1 MSYEVYFQKA
11 SLKSFLSLQL
21 LVGIS
26 LFALMLFETSLA
38 IFDVFLH
45 GTPYFTFTVFFILT
59 IFYPVALP
67 LLSVFLITIF
77 HDIFAT
83 SLFNSQTFAILLSL
97 IVIKRL
103 MTFPEQRDFL
113 EIWQGF
119 GIAIAIMTLVQALF
133 FMATELA
140 WVNIQGLI
148 FQFGISLLLY
158 PFLHAM
164 TLRVAQAFVQTAER

>member
-11 SLKSFLSLQL
+11 SLKSYLSLQL

-67 LLSVFLITIF
+67 LLSVFFITIF

-83 SLFNSQTFAILLSL
+83 SLLNSQTFAILLSL

>member
-1 MSYEVYFQKA
+1 MSYQIYFQKA

-26 LFALMLFETSLA
+26 LFGLMLFESSLA
-38 IFDVFLH
+38 IFDVFLY

-67 LLSVFLITIF
+67 LLSVFLITIL

-83 SLFNSQTFAILLSL
+83 SLGNSQTFAILLSL
-97 IVIKRL
+97 IIIKRL

-119 GIAIAIMTLVQALF
+119 GIAIAIMTVVQSVF
-133 FMATELA
+133 FMMTELS
-140 WVNIQGLI
+140 WVNGQGLI
-148 FQFGISLLLY
+148 FQFGISLLFY
-158 PFLHAM
+158 PFMHAM
-164 TLRVAQAFVQTAER
+164 TLRIAQAFVQTANR